1 MSLLMGGAISSVL
14 GLIGLI
20 FWWADFTVILK
31 GGVPILL
38 LIGGILAVY
47 VGIDDIQDKLR
58 EERQKQEDDLKKARE
73 EIEMMPP
80 TRLSD
85 VEKSQRIILEIAK
98 RLESE
103 GRILIIRRDE
113 DQFV

>member
-1 MSLLMGGAISSVL
+1 MMFTFDDLLQ
-14 GLIGLI
+14 
-20 FWWADFTVILK
+20 
-31 GGVPILL
+31 
-38 LIGGILAVY
+38 
-47 VGIDDIQDKLR
+47 IDDRGMQELLKELSSEDLSRALKVVD
-58 EERQKQEDDLKKARE
+58 EEARGKVYRNMSKRGADMIRE

>member
-1 MSLLMGGAISSVL
+1 MMLTFEDLRQ
-14 GLIGLI
+14 
-20 FWWADFTVILK
+20 
-31 GGVPILL
+31 
-38 LIGGILAVY
+38 
-47 VGIDDIQDKLR
+47 IDDRGMQELLKELSSEDLSRALKVVD
-58 EERQKQEDDLKKARE
+58 EEGRGKIYRNMSKRGANMIRE

-85 VEKSQRIILEIAK
+85 VEKSQRTILEIAK

-103 GRILIIRRDE
+103 GRILVVSRDE